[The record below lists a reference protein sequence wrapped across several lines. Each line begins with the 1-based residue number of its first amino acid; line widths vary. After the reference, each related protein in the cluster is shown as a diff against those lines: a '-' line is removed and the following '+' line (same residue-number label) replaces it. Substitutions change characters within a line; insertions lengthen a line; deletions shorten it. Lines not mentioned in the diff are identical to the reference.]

1 MKSKSVLRKELKNKI
16 QSLSSSERRA
26 LENAALSALG
36 KNDLFLNAQ
45 TILSFWSLPD
55 EIFTHNFN
63 EIWCEKKRI
72 LLPVV
77 IGDELELRQ
86 FEGVEKMQKGA
97 FGIME
102 PQGEAFTDFDSI
114 DLAIIPG
121 VGFSPQGARLGRGKG
136 YYDRLLPN
144 LRCPKIG
151 LALSCQIA
159 EEIPTDEWDISMDK
173 VIFGNG
179 IL

>member
-1 MKSKSVLRKELKNKI
+1 
-16 QSLSSSERRA
+16 
-26 LENAALSALG
+26 
-36 KNDLFLNAQ
+36 
-45 TILSFWSLPD
+45 
-55 EIFTHNFN
+55 
-63 EIWCEKKRI
+63 
-72 LLPVV
+72 LPVV
-77 IGDELELRQ
+77 VGDKLELRQ

-144 LRCPKIG
+144 LHCPKIG
-151 LALSCQIA
+151 LALPCQIA
-159 EEIPTDEWDISMDK
+159 DEIPTDEWDIPMDE

>member
-1 MKSKSVLRKELKNKI
+1 MKSKNELRKEIKKKV
-16 QSLSSSERRA
+16 QTLSILERR
-26 LENAALSALG
+26 NMGNIALSKLEMN
-36 KNDLFLNAQ
+36 KLFQKAQ

-55 EIFTHNFN
+55 EIHTHEFN
-63 EIWCEKKRI
+63 EKWVHNKKI

-77 IGDELELRQ
+77 IGDELELRE
-86 FEGVEKMQKGA
+86 FKGVERMKSGA
-97 FGIME
+97 FNIME
-102 PQGEAFTDFDSI
+102 PQGELFSDYRKI

-144 LRCPKIG
+144 LHCPKIG
-151 LALSCQIA
+151 LALPCQIA
-159 EEIPTDEWDISMDK
+159 DEIPTDEWDIPMDE

>member
-1 MKSKSVLRKELKNKI
+1 MKSKSALRKEFKNRI
-16 QSLSSSERRA
+16 QSLSSSERRT
-26 LENAALSALG
+26 LENAALSNLE
-36 KNDLFLNAQ
+36 KNNLFLTAQ

-55 EIFTHNFN
+55 EISTHNFN
-63 EIWCEKKRI
+63 EIWCERKQI

-77 IGDELELRQ
+77 VGDKLELRR
-86 FEGVEKMQKGA
+86 FEGVEKMKKGA

-151 LALSCQIA
+151 LALPCQIA
-159 EEIPTDEWDISMDK
+159 DEIPTEEWDIFMDE

>member
-1 MKSKSVLRKELKNKI
+1 MKSKNELRKEIKKKV
-16 QSLSSSERRA
+16 QTLSILERR
-26 LENAALSALG
+26 NMGNIALSKLEMN
-36 KNDLFLNAQ
+36 KLFQNAQ

-63 EIWCEKKRI
+63 EIWCERKQI

-77 IGDELELRQ
+77 VGDKLELRQ

-144 LRCPKIG
+144 LHCPKIG
-151 LALSCQIA
+151 LALPCQIA
-159 EEIPTDEWDISMDK
+159 DEIPTDEWDIPMDE

>member
-1 MKSKSVLRKELKNKI
+1 MKSKNELRKEIKKKV
-16 QSLSSSERRA
+16 QTLSILERR
-26 LENAALSALG
+26 NMGNIALSKLEMN
-36 KNDLFLNAQ
+36 KLFQNAQ

-55 EIFTHNFN
+55 EISTHNFN
-63 EIWCEKKRI
+63 EIWCERKQI

-77 IGDELELRQ
+77 VGDKLELRR
-86 FEGVEKMQKGA
+86 FEGVEKMKKGA
-97 FGIME
+97 FNIME
-102 PQGEAFTDFDSI
+102 PQGEAFSDFDSI

-144 LRCPKIG
+144 LHCPKIG
-151 LALSCQIA
+151 LALPCQIA
-159 EEIPTDEWDISMDK
+159 DEIPTEEWDIPMDE

>member
-1 MKSKSVLRKELKNKI
+1 
-16 QSLSSSERRA
+16 
-26 LENAALSALG
+26 
-36 KNDLFLNAQ
+36 
-45 TILSFWSLPD
+45 
-55 EIFTHNFN
+55 
-63 EIWCEKKRI
+63 
-72 LLPVV
+72 LPVV
-77 IGDELELRQ
+77 VGDKLELKQ
-86 FEGVEKMQKGA
+86 FEGVEKMKKGA
-97 FGIME
+97 FNIME
-102 PQGEAFTDFDSI
+102 PQGEAFSDFDSI

-151 LALSCQIA
+151 LALPCQIA
-159 EEIPTDEWDISMDK
+159 DEIPTEEWDIPMDE